1 MNVLTSNAQ
10 TTWVKDG
17 KNNNSF
23 KGVTDLIQLKKDSTY
38 LLTCSYRFTY
48 LLKLDSLGN
57 IIKNMPI
64 TETNNYVSLAN
75 GIVEVNNKIYGIGD
89 ISGFGLWY
97 NNLYIRATDEQSN
110 NFWHHDIGDSIN
122 YNSTRKI
129 KYKNNILHVLSVK
142 NLDNLPTP
150 SIINI
155 TKLDTNGIIV
165 FSKDIP
171 TDTIYKFEANAYD
184 FEILSDS
191 SYIIFAEKR
200 RKLGQLNP
208 WFIKADK
215 NGDTLF
221 SKFHELPP
229 NKKRG
234 AFFSSVLLNDSSIIV
249 VGENSDSANITKYD
263 QNGKIIWERN
273 YYSTPNNNRGFVSV
287 NTTYDNNLIAC
298 GYKYKNGLGGNNKNS
313 YINLVKLDTTG
324 NIIWEKDYNHTEFN
338 NYAFKIS
345 PTFDGGYIMIGGY
358 SDSSNTF
365 SSYAIV
371 IKLDSLGNYNFA
383 TTINPVNKTTESI
396 SLYPNPTNA
405 IIYIQALHPEE
416 IKTITLYNIN
426 GSLINTYPYDSKSI
440 DLSEYANGNYYLKI
454 QYQNSF
460 ETKKII
466 KL

>member
-184 FEILSDS
+184 FEILSVLRNMK
-191 SYIIFAEKR
+191 IIGIFS
-200 RKLGQLNP
+200 L
-208 WFIKADK
+208 K
-215 NGDTLF
+215 NKQDLATNVF
-221 SKFHELPP
+221 
-229 NKKRG
+229 NKKFPFLTIPSWSIKCVFVILLG
-234 AFFSSVLLNDSSIIV
+234 SVSI
-249 VGENSDSANITKYD
+249 
-263 QNGKIIWERN
+263 
-273 YYSTPNNNRGFVSV
+273 
-287 NTTYDNNLIAC
+287 
-298 GYKYKNGLGGNNKNS
+298 
-313 YINLVKLDTTG
+313 
-324 NIIWEKDYNHTEFN
+324 
-338 NYAFKIS
+338 
-345 PTFDGGYIMIGGY
+345 
-358 SDSSNTF
+358 
-365 SSYAIV
+365 
-371 IKLDSLGNYNFA
+371 
-383 TTINPVNKTTESI
+383 
-396 SLYPNPTNA
+396 
-405 IIYIQALHPEE
+405 
-416 IKTITLYNIN
+416 
-426 GSLINTYPYDSKSI
+426 KSQ
-440 DLSEYANGNYYLKI
+440 L
-454 QYQNSF
+454 
-460 ETKKII
+460 
-466 KL
+466 